1 MHCTAAMLACED
13 KGGLSDFSMVD
24 LRILCFVCYIL
35 HCAVFDL
42 IFPCGWFLTL
52 WVFVLTVV
60 AKPDKPESRK
70 KRKRKAEE
78 AESVL
83 PDIDLSK

>member
-1 MHCTAAMLACED
+1 MTN
-13 KGGLSDFSMVD
+13 
-24 LRILCFVCYIL
+24 VC
-35 HCAVFDL
+35 VFL
-42 IFPCGWFLTL
+42 
-52 WVFVLTVV
+52 LTVV
-60 AKPDKPESRK
+60 AKPDKAESRK

>member
-1 MHCTAAMLACED
+1 MSHTLCHMLHATCHTLHAAYCIQHTATHHMLYTSHKTSNTTQA
-13 KGGLSDFSMVD
+13 L
-24 LRILCFVCYIL
+24 LTNVC
-35 HCAVFDL
+35 VFL
-42 IFPCGWFLTL
+42 
-52 WVFVLTVV
+52 LTVV
-60 AKPDKPESRK
+60 AKPDKAESRK

>member
-1 MHCTAAMLACED
+1 MLACED
-13 KGGLSDFSMVD
+13 KGGLSDFSVVD
-24 LRILCFVCYIL
+24 LRTLCFVCCIL

-60 AKPDKPESRK
+60 AKQDKPESRK